1 MTLRPCPCPRTASAI
16 TVTAVVAAARDATS
30 EPGVVETPSHTT
42 AMIVL
47 RVIRWRRTTQQ
58 SLEFDA
64 PTFDT
69 VERLNL
75 SGALN

>member
-1 MTLRPCPCPRTASAI
+1 
-16 TVTAVVAAARDATS
+16 
-30 EPGVVETPSHTT
+30 
-42 AMIVL
+42 MIVL
-47 RVIRWRRTTQQ
+47 RVDSLAAARHSQ